1 MRFRTSGRGCKMQK
15 SQHKLFAAFAAV
27 IFAGTL
33 LAGCG
38 EPQESSSAGA
48 ERSREDRIA
57 DSLVSTGNTNRLNRV
72 FEKAQN
78 GEDVTIAYV
87 GGSITEGYAAG
98 AQSPDCYALLSAAEF
113 ESNYCAGGKVNCQ
126 NNGLSGTPSVLGFLR
141 ADSEVLAS
149 EPDIVFIEFA
159 VNDGLDAIYGTA
171 YESLV
176 RTCLEAPNEPA
187 VILLFTYME
196 NGHTCQDVQQ
206 AIGEYYDLGMISVRD
221 AIAGDLESGAMKWN
235 EYGADDVHPSV
246 EGHRLIADM
255 VAHYFA
261 EAKAKKP
268 DKSYA
273 VPEEGTQEGLFRNG
287 RFCDATNTLYRD
299 GSWVAGS
306 HNNHFRA
313 GFVFQKEAEN
323 EPLVMNVTGKSL
335 FVVYKK
341 FNDQAW
347 GLAGVYVNDELAGIL
362 NANGPNGWGGPQV
375 DLIETYDSVQDLHV
389 EIRMLDDQTE
399 KSFEVLAL
407 GVCE

>member
-1 MRFRTSGRGCKMQK
+1 MQK
-15 SQHKLFAAFAAV
+15 SQNRLFAGFAAV
-27 IFAGTL
+27 ICAGAL
-33 LAGCG
+33 LSGCG
-38 EPQESSSAGA
+38 EAQTPDLPKGNRDA
-48 ERSREDRIA
+48 EIA
-57 DSLVSTGNTNRLNRV
+57 RSLVSTGNTNRLNRA
-72 FEKAQN
+72 FEKAEK

-98 AQSPDCYALLSAAEF
+98 AQSPDCYALRSAAQF
-113 ESNYCAGGKVNCQ
+113 QTNYCAGGEVKCQ

-141 ADSEVLAS
+141 AGSEVLPS
-149 EPDIVFIEFA
+149 EPDIIFIEFA
-159 VNDGLDAIYGTA
+159 VNDGLDTVYQTA

-221 AIAGDLESGAMKWN
+221 AIAPELEAGTMHWG

-246 EGHRLIADM
+246 AGHWLIADM
-255 VAHYFA
+255 IAHYFE

-268 DKSYA
+268 DKSYSI
-273 VPEEGTQEGLFRNG
+273 PEDGMQEDLFRNG
-287 RFCDATNTLYRD
+287 SFCDASNTLYRD
-299 GSWVAGS
+299 GSWAAGS
-306 HNNHFRA
+306 HNNYFKA
-313 GFVFQKEAEN
+313 GFTFQQEPEN
-323 EPLVMNVTGKSL
+323 EPLAMTVTGRRL

-341 FNDQAW
+341 YNDPAW
-347 GLAGVYVNDELAGIL
+347 GLAGVYVNDELVGIL
-362 NANGPNGWGGPQV
+362 NANGPNGWGGPEV
-375 DLIETYDSVQDLHV
+375 ELIETYDSVQELHV

-399 KSFEVLAL
+399 KSFEVFAL